1 MFCVQVPTPSMS
13 WGCGSISSEQLGM
26 PTQAVVSCASFF
38 FTHYVVCAGTTQ
50 WQPHHG
56 DTTSS
61 CHMAVTATHSRA
73 LLHNMLL
80 PDGNMGGSTP
90 QHNTQL
96 PNGNTTAVQQM
107 IARPLQQHNSDAGS
121 STPWHN

>member
-1 MFCVQVPTPSMS
+1 MS

-80 PDGNMGGSTP
+80 PNGNMTGSAATVVIRWQHGRQHTTAQHTAAQW
-90 QHNTQL
+90 QHNCSATDDSSATAATQ
-96 PNGNTTAVQQM
+96 Q
-107 IARPLQQHNSDAGS
+107 
-121 STPWHN
+121 